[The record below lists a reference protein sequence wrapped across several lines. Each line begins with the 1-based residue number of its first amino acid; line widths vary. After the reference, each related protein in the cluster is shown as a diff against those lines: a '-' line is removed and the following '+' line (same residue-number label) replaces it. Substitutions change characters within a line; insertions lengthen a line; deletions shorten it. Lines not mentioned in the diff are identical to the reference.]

1 MEDNNMK
8 IRITT
13 DSNCDLCPELIAR
26 YGIEVLP
33 LPIELEGKSYFDGVD
48 ITPDDIITSVNR
60 GADLPKTSAASVG
73 DLQDFFKRVLADCDA
88 IIHFSLG
95 TGFSCGFQNANI
107 AREDLPVYC
116 VDTRNLST
124 GSSMIIAEAA
134 DMLEKGM
141 SPEEIVEAVEAM
153 REKVDCSFVLDRLDY
168 LYKGGRCSM
177 LAMLG
182 ANVLHLRPCIEVK
195 DNKMGVGK
203 KYRGTYERCVRQYL
217 NDRLKDTDGIET
229 RRVFLTHTGLS
240 AEVLESI
247 RSTIAE
253 KISFD
258 EVYVVRAGC
267 SITCHCGDNTFGI
280 IIKHK

>member
-1 MEDNNMK
+1 
-8 IRITT
+8 
-13 DSNCDLCPELIAR
+13 
-26 YGIEVLP
+26 
-33 LPIELEGKSYFDGVD
+33 
-48 ITPDDIITSVNR
+48 
-60 GADLPKTSAASVG
+60 
-73 DLQDFFKRVLADCDA
+73 
-88 IIHFSLG
+88 
-95 TGFSCGFQNANI
+95 
-107 AREDLPVYC
+107 
-116 VDTRNLST
+116 
-124 GSSMIIAEAA
+124 MIIAEAA

-247 RSTIAE
+247 RSTVAE

-280 IIKHK
+280 LMVRK